1 MAHTYVAQDV
11 SYLSGAAIAFGQ
23 AVKLSGD
30 AVVPCS
36 VAGEK
41 AFGIAASVATAA
53 GETVQVTVGGV
64 CKARFGAALTAGANV
79 TVNASGD
86 MVAATSGDAVLGQ
99 VALAA
104 GNGEIGSVLVDKA

>member
-1 MAHTYVAQDV
+1 MAHTYAAQDV

-30 AVVPCS
+30 AMIPCS

-53 GETVQVTVGGV
+53 GEAVQVTVSGV
-64 CKARFGAALTAGANV
+64 CKTLFGASLTAGTSV
-79 TVNASGD
+79 TVNSAGCI
-86 MVAATSGDAVLGQ
+86 VAATSSDAVLGQ

>member
-1 MAHTYVAQDV
+1 MAHTYAAQDV

-41 AFGIAASVATAA
+41 AFGIAASAAAAA
-53 GETVQVTVGGV
+53 GEAVQVSIGGV
-64 CKARFGAALTAGANV
+64 CKALFGAALTGDTSV
-79 TVNASGD
+79 TVNASGHI
-86 MVAATSGDAVLGQ
+86 VAATSGDAVLGQ

-104 GNGEIGSVLVDKA
+104 ESGEIGSVLVDKA